1 VGVALDV
8 EIAGEGIGLRRD
20 VDPGAALESGLVL
33 GQPRGDDRV
42 SLLDR
47 GQHEVDDLG
56 AKRAVAATE

>member
-47 GQHEVDDLG
+47 G
-56 AKRAVAATE
+56 